1 MKSSRSIPWSIGIA
15 IILFAI
21 TASIYFLVFLAP
33 LKTGGEVARTLKEF
47 FDGTITVNKTVF
59 IKGSNN
65 MTELA
70 VREKNITY
78 TYDLTNSWWGSKKKI
93 VLRGEFRGKAGY
105 DFTDQIID
113 PKNPWGIDV
122 SENGKVITARMPKPS
137 ILSVEMTN
145 YKIIEDSNGLWNKI
159 SKDDREKAVNALQS
173 GARTELG
180 KTGILDEVDGAFIK
194 QIEDALGYSAPIGLK
209 VIREQIP

>member
-1 MKSSRSIPWSIGIA
+1 MKSSRAIPWSIGIA

-21 TASIYFLVFLAP
+21 TACAYWFFFVAP
-33 LKTGGEVARTLKEF
+33 LKTGGEVARALKGF

-59 IKGSNN
+59 IKGASN

-78 TYDLTNSWWGSKKKI
+78 TYELTNSWWGSKKKI
-93 VLRGEFRGKAGY
+93 VLKGEFRGKAGY
-105 DFTDQIID
+105 DLTDQITD

-122 SENGKVITARMPKPS
+122 SDDGKVITSQMPKPT

-145 YKIIEDSNGLWNKI
+145 YKIVEDSSGLWNKI
-159 SKDDREKAVNALQS
+159 SKDDREKAVNDLQR
-173 GARTELG
+173 GARTEME

-194 QIEDALGYSAPIGLK
+194 QIEDALGHNAPIGLK
-209 VIREQIP
+209 VIREPIP